1 MRIWVNLQVL
11 EIWDFGSTLKS
22 RQAKLSQAKPTQQHG
37 MPARESKVIWPRE
50 DVGSVYFWKEARMD
64 SFAAALLTPE
74 ERKQFI
80 LNWGGINLDQGDT
93 NFFGRNDK
101 SKKWMGLKII

>member
-1 MRIWVNLQVL
+1 MNVKTCIAVYIILVLLLLFLLVMRIWVNLQVL

-80 LNWGGINLDQGDT
+80 LN
-93 NFFGRNDK
+93 
-101 SKKWMGLKII
+101 